1 MKKNQKSR
9 EKRKDKE
16 QKIKKKNKA
25 LYYTQLF
32 EYQIT
37 IKEGTIVNVLLK
49 LKISLITNKTKN
61 LIHVADEFKP

>member
-61 LIHVADEFKP
+61 LIHVSDEFKP